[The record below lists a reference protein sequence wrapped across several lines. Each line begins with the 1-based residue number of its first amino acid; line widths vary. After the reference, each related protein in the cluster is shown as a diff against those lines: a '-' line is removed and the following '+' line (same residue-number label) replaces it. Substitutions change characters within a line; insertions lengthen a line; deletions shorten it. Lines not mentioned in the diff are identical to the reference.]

1 MLIRHKISIDV
12 YNVIHQK
19 LCMKKQ
25 NINLYLASP
34 RGFCAGVDRAVKI
47 VEETI
52 KKFGSPVYVRHEIV
66 HNKDVVNSLAKIG
79 AVFVE
84 EVNEAPVDRPIIFSA
99 HGVAKSVINEANQR
113 KMISIDATCPLVT
126 KVHNETVRHYNLG
139 RHILLVGHKNHPEV
153 TGTMGQVPKEFV
165 TLIETEEDALNV
177 KVLETNKIAYATQT
191 TLSLD
196 DTAAILKI
204 LKLRFPDIKGPNS
217 EDICYAT
224 TNRQTAVKSMA
235 KLCDIILVI
244 GAKNSSNSLRLVEVA
259 IAHGVKVAKLIPDIE
274 TLEEFLNTFE
284 AHTAPNIG
292 LTAGASAP
300 ETLVQ
305 VLISKLKKNFE
316 VNLLDHEVTK
326 ENVKFNLPKM
336 LR

>member
-1 MLIRHKISIDV
+1 
-12 YNVIHQK
+12 
-19 LCMKKQ
+19 MKKQ

-126 KVHNETVRHYNLG
+126 KVHNETVRHYDLG

-165 TLIETEEDALNV
+165 TLIETEDDALNV
-177 KVLETNKIAYATQT
+177 KVSETNKIAYATQT

-284 AHTAPNIG
+284 AHTTPNIG

>member
-1 MLIRHKISIDV
+1 
-12 YNVIHQK
+12 
-19 LCMKKQ
+19 MKKQ

-79 AVFVE
+79 AVFVD
-84 EVNEAPVDRPIIFSA
+84 EVHEAPKDRPIIFSA
-99 HGVAKSVINEANQR
+99 HGVAKSVVNEANER

-126 KVHNETVRHYNLG
+126 KVHNETIRHYNLG

-153 TGTMGQVPKEFV
+153 IGTMGQVPSEFV
-165 TLIETEEDALNV
+165 SLIETIDDARNIKV
-177 KVLETNKIAYATQT
+177 KNSDKLAYATQT

-196 DTAAILKI
+196 DTREILTV
-204 LKLRFPDIKGPNS
+204 LKKRFPSIKGPNS

-224 TNRQTAVKSMA
+224 TNRQQAVKSMA
-235 KLCDIILVI
+235 NLCDTILVI
-244 GAKNSSNSLRLVEVA
+244 GAENSSNSLRLVEVA
-259 IAHGVKVAKLIPDIE
+259 LSHGVKKAQLIPDE
-274 TLEEFLNTFE
+274 YRLDQFLEGFNPSIT
-284 AHTAPNIG
+284 PNLG

-305 VLISKLKKNFE
+305 VLISKLKKDFD
-316 VNLLDHEVTK
+316 VNLIDHAVTK
-326 ENVKFNLPKM
+326 ENITFNLPKI

>member
-1 MLIRHKISIDV
+1 
-12 YNVIHQK
+12 
-19 LCMKKQ
+19 MKKQ

-126 KVHNETVRHYNLG
+126 KVHSETVRHYNLG

-177 KVLETNKIAYATQT
+177 KVSETKKIAYATQT

>member
-1 MLIRHKISIDV
+1 
-12 YNVIHQK
+12 
-19 LCMKKQ
+19 MKKQ

-52 KKFGSPVYVRHEIV
+52 KKFGSPVYVRHKIV

-177 KVLETNKIAYATQT
+177 KVSETKKIAYATQT

>member
-1 MLIRHKISIDV
+1 
-12 YNVIHQK
+12 
-19 LCMKKQ
+19 MKKQ

-66 HNKDVVNSLAKIG
+66 HNQDVVNSLAKIG

-126 KVHNETVRHYNLG
+126 KVHNETVRHYNFG

-165 TLIETEEDALNV
+165 TLIETEDDALNV
-177 KVLETNKIAYATQT
+177 KVSETNKIAYATQT

-284 AHTAPNIG
+284 AHTTPNIG

>member
-1 MLIRHKISIDV
+1 
-12 YNVIHQK
+12 
-19 LCMKKQ
+19 MKKQ

-79 AVFVE
+79 AVFVD
-84 EVNEAPVDRPIIFSA
+84 EVYEAPKDRPIIFSA
-99 HGVAKSVINEANQR
+99 HGVAKSVVNEAIKR

-126 KVHNETVRHYNLG
+126 KVHNETIRHYNLG

-153 TGTMGQVPKEFV
+153 IGTMGQVPSEFV
-165 TLIETEEDALNV
+165 SLIETVDDAKNISV
-177 KVLETNKIAYATQT
+177 KNSEKLAYATQT
-191 TLSLD
+191 TLSID
-196 DTAAILKI
+196 DTQEILTV
-204 LKLRFPDIKGPNS
+204 LKKRFPSIKGPNS

-224 TNRQTAVKSMA
+224 TNRQQAVKSMA
-235 KLCDIILVI
+235 KLCDTILVI
-244 GAKNSSNSLRLVEVA
+244 GAENSSNSLRLVEVA
-259 IAHGVKVAKLIPDIE
+259 LSHGVKKAQLIPDE
-274 TLEEFLNTFE
+274 YRLDQFLEGFNPSIT
-284 AHTAPNIG
+284 PNLG

-305 VLISKLKKNFE
+305 VLISKLKKDFD
-316 VNLLDHEVTK
+316 VNLIDHAVTK
-326 ENVKFNLPKM
+326 ENITFNLPKI

>member
-1 MLIRHKISIDV
+1 
-12 YNVIHQK
+12 
-19 LCMKKQ
+19 MKKQ

-66 HNKDVVNSLAKIG
+66 HNKDVVNSLARIG

-84 EVNEAPVDRPIIFSA
+84 EVNEAPIDRPIIFSA
-99 HGVAKSVINEANQR
+99 HGVAKSVVKEANQR
-113 KMISIDATCPLVT
+113 KMITIDATCPLVT

-139 RHILLVGHKNHPEV
+139 RHILLIGHKNHPEV

-165 TLIETEEDALNV
+165 TLIETENDARNINV
-177 KVLETNKIAYATQT
+177 NDLQKLAYATQT

-196 DTAAILKI
+196 DTDAILKI
-204 LKLRFPDIKGPNS
+204 LKFRFPNIKGPNS

-224 TNRQTAVKSMA
+224 TNRQKAVKSMA
-235 KLCDIILVI
+235 KLCDTILVI

-259 IAHGVKVAKLIPDIE
+259 LAHGVRVAQLIPDE
-274 TLEEFLNTFE
+274 YTLDRFLSTFDSNSS
-284 AHTAPNIG
+284 PNIG

-305 VLISKLKKNFE
+305 VLISKLKKDFE
-316 VNLLDHEVTK
+316 VNLIEHEVTK
-326 ENVKFNLPKM
+326 ENVTFNLPKI

>member
-1 MLIRHKISIDV
+1 
-12 YNVIHQK
+12 
-19 LCMKKQ
+19 MKKQ

-84 EVNEAPVDRPIIFSA
+84 EVHEAPKDRPIIFSA
-99 HGVAKSVINEANQR
+99 HGVPKSVINEAKQR

-126 KVHNETVRHYNLG
+126 KVHNETIRHYNLG
-139 RHILLVGHKNHPEV
+139 RHILLVGHRNHPEV
-153 TGTMGQVPKEFV
+153 IGTMGQVPNEFV
-165 TLIETEEDALNV
+165 SLIETIDDAINIKV
-177 KVLETNKIAYATQT
+177 KKTEKLAYATQT

-196 DTAAILKI
+196 DTKEILTV
-204 LKLRFPDIKGPNS
+204 LKKRFPSIKGPNS

-224 TNRQTAVKSMA
+224 TNRQQAVKSMA
-235 KLCDIILVI
+235 KLCDTILVI
-244 GAKNSSNSLRLVEVA
+244 GAQNSSNSLRLVEVA
-259 IAHGVKVAKLIPDIE
+259 LGHGVKTAQLIPDE
-274 TLEEFLNTFE
+274 YTLDKFLESFNPSLT
-284 AHTAPNIG
+284 PNLG

-305 VLISKLKKNFE
+305 VLISKLQKDFE
-316 VNLLDHEVTK
+316 VNLVDHTVTK
-326 ENVKFNLPKM
+326 ENITFNLPKI

>member
-1 MLIRHKISIDV
+1 
-12 YNVIHQK
+12 
-19 LCMKKQ
+19 MKKQ

-52 KKFGSPVYVRHEIV
+52 KKYGSPVYVRHEIV

-84 EVNEAPVDRPIIFSA
+84 EVHEAPIDRPIIFSA
-99 HGVAKSVINEANQR
+99 HGVAKSVVQEAKNR

-153 TGTMGQVPKEFV
+153 IGTMGQVPSNSV
-165 TLIETEEDALNV
+165 SLIETEDDAKNV
-177 KVLETNKIAYATQT
+177 QVSDPDKLAFATQT

-196 DTAAILKI
+196 DTSAILKI
-204 LKLRFPDIKGPNS
+204 LKSRFSNIKGPSS

-224 TNRQTAVKSMA
+224 TNRQHAVKSMA
-235 KLCDIILVI
+235 KLCDSILVI
-244 GAKNSSNSLRLVEVA
+244 GAENSSNSLRLVEVA
-259 IAHGVKVAKLIPDIE
+259 LANGVKIAKLIPDE
-274 TLEEFLNTFE
+274 KTLDEFLSRLDALE
-284 AHTAPNIG
+284 SPNIG

-305 VLISKLKKNFE
+305 VLISKLKKDFH
-316 VNLLDHEVTK
+316 VNLIEHEVTK
-326 ENVKFNLPKM
+326 ENVTFNLPKI

>member
-1 MLIRHKISIDV
+1 
-12 YNVIHQK
+12 
-19 LCMKKQ
+19 MKKQ

-84 EVNEAPVDRPIIFSA
+84 EVHEAPKDRPIIFSA
-99 HGVAKSVINEANQR
+99 HGVPKSVVNEAKKR
-113 KMISIDATCPLVT
+113 EMISIDATCPLVT
-126 KVHNETVRHYNLG
+126 KVHNETIRHYNLG
-139 RHILLVGHKNHPEV
+139 RHILLVGHRNHPEV
-153 TGTMGQVPKEFV
+153 IGTMGQVPNEFV
-165 TLIETEEDALNV
+165 SLIETIDDAINIKV
-177 KVLETNKIAYATQT
+177 KNTEKLAYATQT

-196 DTAAILKI
+196 DTKEILTV
-204 LKLRFPDIKGPNS
+204 LKKRFPSIKGPNS

-224 TNRQTAVKSMA
+224 TNRQQAVKSMA
-235 KLCDIILVI
+235 KLCDTILVI
-244 GAKNSSNSLRLVEVA
+244 GAQNSSNSLRLVEVA
-259 IAHGVKVAKLIPDIE
+259 LGHGVKTAQLIPDE
-274 TLEEFLNTFE
+274 YTLNKFLENFNPSLT
-284 AHTAPNIG
+284 PNLG

-305 VLISKLKKNFE
+305 VLISKLKKDFE
-316 VNLLDHEVTK
+316 VNLVDHTVAK
-326 ENVKFNLPKM
+326 ENVTFNLPKI

>member
-1 MLIRHKISIDV
+1 
-12 YNVIHQK
+12 
-19 LCMKKQ
+19 MKKQ

-165 TLIETEEDALNV
+165 TLIETEADALNV
-177 KVLETNKIAYATQT
+177 KVSETNKIAYATQT

-196 DTAAILKI
+196 DTATILKI

>member
-1 MLIRHKISIDV
+1 M
-12 YNVIHQK
+12 NVIHQN
-19 LCMKKQ
+19 LTMKKQ

-52 KKFGSPVYVRHEIV
+52 KKFGAPVYVRHEIV
-66 HNKDVVNSLAKIG
+66 HNKDVVNSLVNIG
-79 AVFVE
+79 AIFVE

-99 HGVAKSVINEANQR
+99 HGVAKSVFKEANDR

-126 KVHNETVRHYNLG
+126 KVHNETIRHYNRG
-139 RHILLVGHKNHPEV
+139 RHVLLIGHKNHVEV
-153 TGTMGQVPKEFV
+153 IGTMGQVPKESIS
-165 TLIETEEDALNV
+165 LIETEHDANTIEVANPDNL
-177 KVLETNKIAYATQT
+177 AFATQT

-196 DTAAILKI
+196 DTKNILDILKN
-204 LKLRFPDIKGPNS
+204 RFPNIKGPSS

-224 TNRQTAVKSMA
+224 TNRQVAVKSMA
-235 KLCDIILVI
+235 KLCDCILVI
-244 GAKNSSNSLRLVEVA
+244 GAENSSNSVRLVEVA
-259 IAHGVKVAKLIPDIE
+259 LAHGVKEAFLIPDE
-274 TLEEFLNTFE
+274 NTLNSFLNDFNPFYS
-284 AHTAPNIG
+284 PNIG

-305 VLISKLKKNFE
+305 VLITKLKKDFE
-316 VNLLDHEVTK
+316 VNLIDHNVAQ
-326 ENVKFNLPKM
+326 ENVTFNLPKI

>member
-1 MLIRHKISIDV
+1 
-12 YNVIHQK
+12 
-19 LCMKKQ
+19 MKKQ

-113 KMISIDATCPLVT
+113 NMISIDATCPLVT

-165 TLIETEEDALNV
+165 TLIETEDDALNV
-177 KVLETNKIAYATQT
+177 KVSETNKIAYATQT

-284 AHTAPNIG
+284 AHTTPNIG

>member
-1 MLIRHKISIDV
+1 
-12 YNVIHQK
+12 
-19 LCMKKQ
+19 MKKQ

-99 HGVAKSVINEANQR
+99 HGVAKSVINEANER

-177 KVLETNKIAYATQT
+177 KVSETQKIAYATQT

-196 DTAAILKI
+196 DTATILKI
-204 LKLRFPDIKGPNS
+204 LKSRFPDIKGPNS

-284 AHTAPNIG
+284 AHTTPNIG

>member
-1 MLIRHKISIDV
+1 
-12 YNVIHQK
+12 
-19 LCMKKQ
+19 MKKQ

-177 KVLETNKIAYATQT
+177 KVSETKKIAYATQT

-196 DTAAILKI
+196 DTATILKI
-204 LKLRFPDIKGPNS
+204 LKSRFPDIKGPNS

-274 TLEEFLNTFE
+274 TLEEFLNTFK

>member
-1 MLIRHKISIDV
+1 
-12 YNVIHQK
+12 
-19 LCMKKQ
+19 MKKQ

-165 TLIETEEDALNV
+165 TLIETEDDALNV
-177 KVLETNKIAYATQT
+177 KVSETNKIAYATQT

-284 AHTAPNIG
+284 AHTTPNIG

-316 VNLLDHEVTK
+316 VNLLEHEVTK
-326 ENVKFNLPKM
+326 ENIKFNLPKI

>member
-1 MLIRHKISIDV
+1 
-12 YNVIHQK
+12 
-19 LCMKKQ
+19 MKKQ

-165 TLIETEEDALNV
+165 TLIETEADAINV
-177 KVLETNKIAYATQT
+177 KVSETNKIAYATQT

-284 AHTAPNIG
+284 AHTTPNIG

>member
-1 MLIRHKISIDV
+1 
-12 YNVIHQK
+12 
-19 LCMKKQ
+19 MKKQ

-177 KVLETNKIAYATQT
+177 KV
-191 TLSLD
+191 
-196 DTAAILKI
+196 
-204 LKLRFPDIKGPNS
+204 
-217 EDICYAT
+217 
-224 TNRQTAVKSMA
+224 
-235 KLCDIILVI
+235 
-244 GAKNSSNSLRLVEVA
+244 
-259 IAHGVKVAKLIPDIE
+259 
-274 TLEEFLNTFE
+274 
-284 AHTAPNIG
+284 
-292 LTAGASAP
+292 
-300 ETLVQ
+300 
-305 VLISKLKKNFE
+305 
-316 VNLLDHEVTK
+316 
-326 ENVKFNLPKM
+326 
-336 LR
+336 

>member
-1 MLIRHKISIDV
+1 
-12 YNVIHQK
+12 
-19 LCMKKQ
+19 MKKQ

-84 EVNEAPVDRPIIFSA
+84 EVHEAPKDRPIIFSA
-99 HGVAKSVINEANQR
+99 HGVPKSVVNEAKKR
-113 KMISIDATCPLVT
+113 EMISIDATCPLVT
-126 KVHNETVRHYNLG
+126 KVHNETIRHYNLG
-139 RHILLVGHKNHPEV
+139 RHILLVGHRNHPEV
-153 TGTMGQVPKEFV
+153 IGTMGQVPNEFV
-165 TLIETEEDALNV
+165 SLIETIDDAMNIKV
-177 KVLETNKIAYATQT
+177 KNTEKLAYATQT

-196 DTAAILKI
+196 DTKEILTV
-204 LKLRFPDIKGPNS
+204 LKKRFPSIKGPNS

-224 TNRQTAVKSMA
+224 TNRQQAVKSMA
-235 KLCDIILVI
+235 KLCDTILVI
-244 GAKNSSNSLRLVEVA
+244 GAQNSSNSLRLVEVA
-259 IAHGVKVAKLIPDIE
+259 LGHGVKTAQLIPDE
-274 TLEEFLNTFE
+274 YTLDKFLESFNPSLT
-284 AHTAPNIG
+284 PNLG

-305 VLISKLKKNFE
+305 VLISKLKKDFE
-316 VNLLDHEVTK
+316 VNLVDHTVTK
-326 ENVKFNLPKM
+326 ENVTFNLPKI

>member
-1 MLIRHKISIDV
+1 
-12 YNVIHQK
+12 
-19 LCMKKQ
+19 MKKQ

-165 TLIETEEDALNV
+165 TLIETEADALNV
-177 KVLETNKIAYATQT
+177 EVSETNKIAYATQT

-284 AHTAPNIG
+284 AHTTPNIG

>member
-1 MLIRHKISIDV
+1 
-12 YNVIHQK
+12 
-19 LCMKKQ
+19 MKKQ

-113 KMISIDATCPLVT
+113 NMISIDATCPLVT

-177 KVLETNKIAYATQT
+177 KVSETKKIAYATQT

-284 AHTAPNIG
+284 AHTTPNIG

>member
-1 MLIRHKISIDV
+1 
-12 YNVIHQK
+12 
-19 LCMKKQ
+19 MKKQ

-165 TLIETEEDALNV
+165 TLIDTEEDALNV

>member
-1 MLIRHKISIDV
+1 
-12 YNVIHQK
+12 
-19 LCMKKQ
+19 MKKQ

-177 KVLETNKIAYATQT
+177 KVSETKKIAYATQT

-326 ENVKFNLPKM
+326 ENIKFNLPKM

>member
-1 MLIRHKISIDV
+1 
-12 YNVIHQK
+12 
-19 LCMKKQ
+19 MKKQ

-52 KKFGSPVYVRHEIV
+52 KKYGSPVYVRHEIV

-84 EVNEAPVDRPIIFSA
+84 EVHEAPVDRPIIFSA
-99 HGVAKSVINEANQR
+99 HGVAKSVVQEAKNR

-153 TGTMGQVPKEFV
+153 IGTMGQVPLNSV
-165 TLIETEEDALNV
+165 SLIETEDDAKNV
-177 KVLETNKIAYATQT
+177 QVSDPDKLAFATQT

-196 DTAAILKI
+196 DTSAILKI
-204 LKLRFPDIKGPNS
+204 LKSRFSNIKGPSS

-224 TNRQTAVKSMA
+224 TNRQHAVKSMA
-235 KLCDIILVI
+235 KLCDSILVI
-244 GAKNSSNSLRLVEVA
+244 GAENSSNSLRLVEVA
-259 IAHGVKVAKLIPDIE
+259 LANGVKIAKLIPDE
-274 TLEEFLNTFE
+274 KTLDEFLSRLDALE
-284 AHTAPNIG
+284 SPNIG

-305 VLISKLKKNFE
+305 VLISKLKKDFH
-316 VNLLDHEVTK
+316 VNLIEHEVTK
-326 ENVKFNLPKM
+326 ENVTFNLPKI

>member
-1 MLIRHKISIDV
+1 
-12 YNVIHQK
+12 
-19 LCMKKQ
+19 MKKQ

-79 AVFVE
+79 AVFVD
-84 EVNEAPVDRPIIFSA
+84 EVHEAPTDRPIIFSA
-99 HGVAKSVINEANQR
+99 HGVAKSVVNEANKR

-126 KVHNETVRHYNLG
+126 KVHNETIRHYNLG

-153 TGTMGQVPKEFV
+153 IGTMGQVPSEFV
-165 TLIETEEDALNV
+165 SLIETVDDARNIDV
-177 KVLETNKIAYATQT
+177 KNSEKLAYATQT

-196 DTAAILKI
+196 DTREILTV
-204 LKLRFPDIKGPNS
+204 LKKRFPSIKGPNS

-224 TNRQTAVKSMA
+224 TNRQQAVKSMA
-235 KLCDIILVI
+235 NLCDTILVI
-244 GAKNSSNSLRLVEVA
+244 GAENSSNSLRLVEVA
-259 IAHGVKVAKLIPDIE
+259 LSHGVKQAQLIPNEYRLDQF
-274 TLEEFLNTFE
+274 LEGFNPSIT
-284 AHTAPNIG
+284 PNLG

-305 VLISKLKKNFE
+305 VLISKLKKDFD
-316 VNLLDHEVTK
+316 VNLIDHAVTK
-326 ENVKFNLPKM
+326 ENITFNLPKI

>member
-1 MLIRHKISIDV
+1 
-12 YNVIHQK
+12 
-19 LCMKKQ
+19 MKKQ

-84 EVNEAPVDRPIIFSA
+84 EVSEAPIDRPIIFSA
-99 HGVAKSVINEANQR
+99 HGVAKSVFKEASDRN
-113 KMISIDATCPLVT
+113 MISIDATCPLVS
-126 KVHNETVRHYNLG
+126 KVHNETIRHYNVG
-139 RHILLVGHKNHPEV
+139 RHVLLIGHKNHVEV
-153 TGTMGQVPKEFV
+153 IGTMGQVPKENV
-165 TLIETEEDALNV
+165 TLIETEDDAKTIQVSDPNNL
-177 KVLETNKIAYATQT
+177 AFATQT

-196 DTAAILKI
+196 DTKMILDILK
-204 LKLRFPDIKGPNS
+204 KRFPNIKGPSS

-224 TNRQTAVKSMA
+224 TNRQMAVKSMA
-235 KLCDIILVI
+235 QLCDCILVI
-244 GAKNSSNSLRLVEVA
+244 GAENSSNSVRLVEVA
-259 IAHGVKVAKLIPDIE
+259 LAHGVREALLIPDE
-274 TLEEFLNTFE
+274 KTLNSFLNSFN
-284 AHTAPNIG
+284 AKYSPNIG

-305 VLISKLKKNFE
+305 VLISKLKKDFD
-316 VNLLDHEVTK
+316 VNLIDHEVTK
-326 ENVKFNLPKM
+326 EDVEFNLPKI
-336 LR
+336 LRKSS

>member
-1 MLIRHKISIDV
+1 
-12 YNVIHQK
+12 
-19 LCMKKQ
+19 MKKQ
-25 NINLYLASP
+25 NINLFLASP

-126 KVHNETVRHYNLG
+126 KVHNETERHYNLG

-177 KVLETNKIAYATQT
+177 KVSETQKIAYATQT

-196 DTAAILKI
+196 DTATILKI
-204 LKLRFPDIKGPNS
+204 LKSRFPDIKGPNS

-284 AHTAPNIG
+284 AHTTPNIG

-326 ENVKFNLPKM
+326 ENVKFNLPKI

>member
-1 MLIRHKISIDV
+1 
-12 YNVIHQK
+12 
-19 LCMKKQ
+19 MKKQ

-99 HGVAKSVINEANQR
+99 HGVAKSVINEANER

-126 KVHNETVRHYNLG
+126 KVHNETVKHYNLG

-177 KVLETNKIAYATQT
+177 KVSETQKIAYATQT

-196 DTAAILKI
+196 DTATILKI
-204 LKLRFPDIKGPNS
+204 LKSRFPDIKGPNS

-284 AHTAPNIG
+284 AHTTPNIG

>member
-1 MLIRHKISIDV
+1 
-12 YNVIHQK
+12 
-19 LCMKKQ
+19 MKKQ

-79 AVFVE
+79 AVFVD
-84 EVNEAPVDRPIIFSA
+84 EVHEAPKDRPIIFSA
-99 HGVAKSVINEANQR
+99 HGVAKSVVNEANKR

-126 KVHNETVRHYNLG
+126 KVHNETIRHYNLG

-153 TGTMGQVPKEFV
+153 IGTMGQVPSEFV
-165 TLIETEEDALNV
+165 SLIETVDDARNINV
-177 KVLETNKIAYATQT
+177 NNSEKLAYATQT

-196 DTAAILKI
+196 DTREILNV
-204 LKLRFPDIKGPNS
+204 LKKRFPSIKGPNS

-224 TNRQTAVKSMA
+224 TNRQQAVKSMA
-235 KLCDIILVI
+235 NLCDTILVI
-244 GAKNSSNSLRLVEVA
+244 GAENSSNSLRLVEVA
-259 IAHGVKVAKLIPDIE
+259 LSHGVKKAQLIPDE
-274 TLEEFLNTFE
+274 YRLDQFLEGFNPSIT
-284 AHTAPNIG
+284 PNLG

-305 VLISKLKKNFE
+305 VLISKLKKDFD
-316 VNLLDHEVTK
+316 VNLIDHAVTK
-326 ENVKFNLPKM
+326 ENITFNLPKI

>member
-1 MLIRHKISIDV
+1 
-12 YNVIHQK
+12 
-19 LCMKKQ
+19 MKKQ

-84 EVNEAPVDRPIIFSA
+84 EVHEAPKDRPIIFSA
-99 HGVAKSVINEANQR
+99 HGVPKSVVNEAKKR
-113 KMISIDATCPLVT
+113 EMISIDATCPLVT
-126 KVHNETVRHYNLG
+126 KVHNETIRHYNLG
-139 RHILLVGHKNHPEV
+139 RHILLVGHRNHPEV
-153 TGTMGQVPKEFV
+153 IGTMGQVPNELV
-165 TLIETEEDALNV
+165 SLIETIDDAMNIKV
-177 KVLETNKIAYATQT
+177 KNTEKLAYATQT

-196 DTAAILKI
+196 DTKEILTV
-204 LKLRFPDIKGPNS
+204 LKKRFPSIKGPNS

-224 TNRQTAVKSMA
+224 TNRQQAVKSMA
-235 KLCDIILVI
+235 KLCDTILVI
-244 GAKNSSNSLRLVEVA
+244 GAQNSSNSLRLVEVA
-259 IAHGVKVAKLIPDIE
+259 LGHGVKTAQLIPDE
-274 TLEEFLNTFE
+274 YTLDKFLESFNPSLT
-284 AHTAPNIG
+284 PNLG

-305 VLISKLKKNFE
+305 VLISKLKKDFE
-316 VNLLDHEVTK
+316 VNLVDHTVTK
-326 ENVKFNLPKM
+326 ENITFNLPKI

>member
-1 MLIRHKISIDV
+1 
-12 YNVIHQK
+12 
-19 LCMKKQ
+19 MKKQ

-165 TLIETEEDALNV
+165 TLIETEADALNV
-177 KVLETNKIAYATQT
+177 KVSETKKIAYATQT

-274 TLEEFLNTFE
+274 TLEDFLNTFE

>member
-1 MLIRHKISIDV
+1 
-12 YNVIHQK
+12 
-19 LCMKKQ
+19 MKKQ

-84 EVNEAPVDRPIIFSA
+84 EVHEAPKDRPIIFSA
-99 HGVAKSVINEANQR
+99 HGVPKSVINEAKQR

-126 KVHNETVRHYNLG
+126 KVHNETIRHYNLG
-139 RHILLVGHKNHPEV
+139 RHILLVGHRNHPEV
-153 TGTMGQVPKEFV
+153 IGTMGQVPNEFV
-165 TLIETEEDALNV
+165 SLIETIDDAKNIKV
-177 KVLETNKIAYATQT
+177 KNTEKLAYATQT

-196 DTAAILKI
+196 DTKEILTV
-204 LKLRFPDIKGPNS
+204 LKKRFPSIKGPNS

-224 TNRQTAVKSMA
+224 TNRQQAVKSMA
-235 KLCDIILVI
+235 KLCDTILVI
-244 GAKNSSNSLRLVEVA
+244 GAQNSSNSLRLVEVA
-259 IAHGVKVAKLIPDIE
+259 LGHGVKTAQLIPDE
-274 TLEEFLNTFE
+274 YTLDKFLESFNPSLT
-284 AHTAPNIG
+284 PNLG

-305 VLISKLKKNFE
+305 VLISKLQKDFE
-316 VNLLDHEVTK
+316 VNLVDHTVTK
-326 ENVKFNLPKM
+326 ENITFNLPKI

>member
-1 MLIRHKISIDV
+1 
-12 YNVIHQK
+12 
-19 LCMKKQ
+19 MKKQ

-79 AVFVE
+79 AVFVD
-84 EVNEAPVDRPIIFSA
+84 EVHEAPKDRPIIFSA
-99 HGVAKSVINEANQR
+99 HGVAKSVVNEANKR

-126 KVHNETVRHYNLG
+126 KVHNETIRHYNLG

-153 TGTMGQVPKEFV
+153 IGTMGQVPSEFV
-165 TLIETEEDALNV
+165 SLIETVDDARIINV
-177 KVLETNKIAYATQT
+177 KNSEKLAYATQT

-196 DTAAILKI
+196 DTREILNV
-204 LKLRFPDIKGPNS
+204 LKKRFPLIKGPNS

-224 TNRQTAVKSMA
+224 TNRQQAVKSMA
-235 KLCDIILVI
+235 NLCDTILVI
-244 GAKNSSNSLRLVEVA
+244 GAENSSNSLRLVEVA
-259 IAHGVKVAKLIPDIE
+259 LSHGVKKAQLIPDE
-274 TLEEFLNTFE
+274 YRLDQFLEGFNPSIT
-284 AHTAPNIG
+284 PNLG

-305 VLISKLKKNFE
+305 VLISKLKKDFD
-316 VNLLDHEVTK
+316 VNLIDHAVTK
-326 ENVKFNLPKM
+326 ENITFNLPKI

>member
-1 MLIRHKISIDV
+1 M
-12 YNVIHQK
+12 NVIYQK
-19 LCMKKQ
+19 LIMNKQ

-47 VEETI
+47 VEQTI
-52 KKFGSPVYVRHEIV
+52 KQFGAPVYVRHEIV

-79 AVFVE
+79 AIFVDN
-84 EVNEAPVDRPIIFSA
+84 VSEAPNNRPIIFSA
-99 HGVAKSVINEANQR
+99 HGVAKSVVQEAEERN
-113 KMISIDATCPLVT
+113 MISIDATCPLVT
-126 KVHNETVRHYNLG
+126 KVHNETIKHYNLG
-139 RHILLVGHKNHPEV
+139 RHVLLIGHKGHPEV
-153 TGTMGQVPKEFV
+153 EGTMGQVPESSI
-165 TLIETEEDALNV
+165 TLIETEDDAHNV
-177 KVLETNKIAYATQT
+177 DVLEPDKLAFATQT

-196 DTAAILKI
+196 DTAKILKI
-204 LKLRFPDIKGPNS
+204 IKLRFPNIKGPNS

-224 TNRQTAVKSMA
+224 TNRQKAVKSMA

-259 IAHGVKVAKLIPDIE
+259 QANGVKTAHLIDNE
-274 TLEEFLNTFE
+274 DTLNKFLDEFDSKSM
-284 AHTAPNIG
+284 PNVG

-305 VLISKLKKNFE
+305 VLISKLRKKFD
-316 VNLLDHEVTK
+316 VNLIDHEVTK
-326 ENVKFNLPKM
+326 ENVTFNLPKI

>member
-1 MLIRHKISIDV
+1 
-12 YNVIHQK
+12 
-19 LCMKKQ
+19 MKKQ

-165 TLIETEEDALNV
+165 TLIETEADALNV
-177 KVLETNKIAYATQT
+177 KVSETNKIAYATQT

-284 AHTAPNIG
+284 AHTTPNIG

-336 LR
+336 LRLSN

>member
-1 MLIRHKISIDV
+1 
-12 YNVIHQK
+12 
-19 LCMKKQ
+19 MKKQ

-79 AVFVE
+79 AVFVD
-84 EVNEAPVDRPIIFSA
+84 EVHEAPKDRPIIFSA
-99 HGVAKSVINEANQR
+99 HGVAKSVVNEANKR

-126 KVHNETVRHYNLG
+126 KVHNETIRHYNLG

-153 TGTMGQVPKEFV
+153 IGTMGQVPSEFV
-165 TLIETEEDALNV
+165 SLIETVDDARIINV
-177 KVLETNKIAYATQT
+177 KNSEKLAYATQT

-196 DTAAILKI
+196 DTREILTV
-204 LKLRFPDIKGPNS
+204 LKKRFPSIKGPNS

-224 TNRQTAVKSMA
+224 TNRQQAVKSMA
-235 KLCDIILVI
+235 NLCDTILVI
-244 GAKNSSNSLRLVEVA
+244 GAENSSNSLRLVEVA
-259 IAHGVKVAKLIPDIE
+259 LSHGVKKAQLIPDE
-274 TLEEFLNTFE
+274 YRLDQFLEGFDPSIT
-284 AHTAPNIG
+284 PNLG

-305 VLISKLKKNFE
+305 VLISKLKKDFD
-316 VNLLDHEVTK
+316 VNLIDHAVTK
-326 ENVKFNLPKM
+326 ENISFNLPKI